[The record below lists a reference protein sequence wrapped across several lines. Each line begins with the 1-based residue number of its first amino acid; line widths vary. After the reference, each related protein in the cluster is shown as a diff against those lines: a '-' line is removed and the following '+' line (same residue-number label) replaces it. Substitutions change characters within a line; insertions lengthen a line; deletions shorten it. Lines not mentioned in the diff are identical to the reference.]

1 MNAGHTSVH
10 ILLVIKMRKRQ
21 KRTFVITRGQIFF
34 ALLMAVVALTAAF
47 EIGVS
52 VGKKRII
59 DAEREV
65 MRRSN
70 PRWDS
75 IVPESDEK
83 NHPGDSENTEK
94 KAVQQSDTEI
104 QATMRIPTGGDLPIE
119 SPQEQ
124 PTEQRQTET
133 SVAKYTVQIGTF
145 SSHQNAEDLV
155 ALLKSYE
162 YNSWLRP
169 ERTAEGELYSVFV
182 GGFSIRDEAKQFG
195 ESLKN
200 RLSFVTDYMVREISR

>member
-1 MNAGHTSVH
+1 
-10 ILLVIKMRKRQ
+10 MRKRQ
-21 KRTFVITRGQIFF
+21 KRTFVVTRGQIFF
-34 ALLMAVVALTAAF
+34 ALLMAVVALTAVF

-70 PRWDS
+70 AKWDS
-75 IVPESDEK
+75 TVPESDEK
-83 NHPGDSENTEK
+83 TSAADSSPDASTRAAMK
-94 KAVQQSDTEI
+94 
-104 QATMRIPTGGDLPIE
+104 IPTGGDLPIE
-119 SPQEQ
+119 SPQER
-124 PTEQRQTET
+124 PTEQRQIET
-133 SVAKYTVQIGTF
+133 NISKYTVQIGTF
-145 SSHQNAEDLV
+145 GSNKNAEELV

-162 YNSWLRP
+162 YNSWLRSEP
-169 ERTAEGELYSVFV
+169 TAEGAFYSVFV
-182 GGFSIRDEAKQFG
+182 GGFSTRDEAKQFG